1 LVEQPDR
8 TLARRRAHDGWLVPA
23 DAEALLGAYGIAV
36 PRSLPVRTPDEAAAA
51 QAELG
56 CPVVVK
62 VAAAIHK
69 SDVGGVRLG
78 VTTPAGAA
86 QAARSVRAD
95 LQAAGMAELAED
107 LLVQEQIGTG
117 QEMIVGT
124 NRDPLLGPLV
134 VVGLGGR
141 LVEVLGDVAV
151 RVAPL
156 RDEDVTE
163 MVQTLVSYP
172 LLTGYRG
179 GPVLDVDALH
189 DVLRSVSAMAQ
200 DWPEI
205 AEMDLNPL
213 FVLEKGAVAADVRV
227 RLAPDR

>member
-1 LVEQPDR
+1 
-8 TLARRRAHDGWLVPA
+8 
-23 DAEALLGAYGIAV
+23 
-36 PRSLPVRTPDEAAAA
+36 
-51 QAELG
+51 
-56 CPVVVK
+56 
-62 VAAAIHK
+62 
-69 SDVGGVRLG
+69 

-95 LQAAGMAELAED
+95 LQAAGMAELAEE

-134 VVGLGGR
+134 IVGLGGR